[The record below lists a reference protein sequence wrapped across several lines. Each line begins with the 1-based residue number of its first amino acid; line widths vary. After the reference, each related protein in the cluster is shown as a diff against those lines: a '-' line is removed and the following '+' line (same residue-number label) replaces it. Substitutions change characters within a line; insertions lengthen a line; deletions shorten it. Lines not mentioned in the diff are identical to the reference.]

1 MTIAVAI
8 ICAVLGIVVG
18 YLVARIKG
26 AQRENDGREEGFD
39 MEKRV
44 VALQIQLDAETQ
56 KNTAT
61 REEADR
67 QLAAEKESADKRV
80 AEAKEAAANQLQ
92 QERERSAQALADE
105 RNAADKRIAEVKAD
119 AELQLKQEKERSAQ
133 ALAAEREAGEKRF
146 EKMKQ
151 EKDEVHQKAMDELR
165 SHFDD
170 ISKGLMEQAK
180 NVTNEMLKQRSEE
193 ISKSGHTTMEQLV
206 NPLKESID
214 NMKKAMNDTTVEQ
227 VKTNTELKEKL
238 SAAIQSND
246 KTTRTAD
253 DLIRAFK
260 HDSKIQ
266 GDWGECVL
274 EELLSSLGL
283 QEGIHFET
291 QVSLRGA
298 NGRVLVSEETGS
310 KMRPDVVVHLDATK
324 DVIVDSKVSMAAF
337 LDYKSAEDPDE
348 RKKRLKDHVDS
359 IEKHV
364 KELSGKK
371 YADYVKPPRETID
384 FVIMFVPRADAL
396 WTALTEKPSLWRESM
411 EKGVYIADEQT
422 LYAALRIVKLTW
434 RQVQQAKNQ
443 QEVFRL
449 ANEMIKRVGA
459 FVKQMDNVKTAL
471 KNAQK
476 AYDAGMLKFADK
488 GQSVLTT
495 CHQLE
500 NLGAKQDSAYPLP
513 DEIQVIEMQSAEGEA

>member
-1 MTIAVAI
+1 MIIAVAI

-18 YLVARIKG
+18 YLVARVKG
-26 AQRENDGREEGFD
+26 AQRETEGREEGFD

-44 VALQIQLDAETQ
+44 AVLQSQLDAETQ
-56 KNTAT
+56 KNASI
-61 REEADR
+61 REEAT
-67 QLAAEKESADKRV
+67 S
-80 AEAKEAAANQLQ
+80 QLQ
-92 QERERSAQALADE
+92 QEKERSAQAIAAE
-105 RNAADKRIAEVKAD
+105 KEAADKRIAEVKEEA
-119 AELQLKQEKERSAQ
+119 AQQLQQEKERSVQ
-133 ALAAEREAGEKRF
+133 AIAAERDAGEKRF
-146 EKMKQ
+146 EKMMR
-151 EKDEVHQKAMDELR
+151 EKDETHQKAMNELKAR
-165 SHFDD
+165 FDD

-206 NPLKESID
+206 NPLKESIEK
-214 NMKKAMNDTTVEQ
+214 MKETMNDTTLKQ
-227 VKTNTELKEKL
+227 VQTNTELKEKL
-238 SAAIQSND
+238 DVAIQSTD

-274 EELLSSLGL
+274 EELLSNLGL

-291 QVSLRGA
+291 QVTLRDT
-298 NGRVLVSEETGS
+298 NGKVLVSEETGS
-310 KMRPDVVVHLDATK
+310 KMRPDVVVHLDTTK
-324 DVIVDSKVSMAAF
+324 DVIVDSKVSMTAF
-337 LDYKSAEDPDE
+337 FEYNRAEDPDK
-348 RKKRLKDHVDS
+348 RKEWLKKHVES

-364 KELSGKK
+364 KELYGKK
-371 YADYVKPPRETID
+371 YSDYVKAPRETID

-449 ANEMIKRVGA
+449 ANEMVKRVGM
-459 FVKQMDNVKTAL
+459 FVKQMESVKTSL
-471 KNAQK
+471 NNAQK
-476 AYDAGMLKFADK
+476 AYDAGMAKFADK

-495 CHQLE
+495 CRQLE
-500 NLGAKQDSAYPLP
+500 NLGAKQDSANPLP
-513 DEIQVIEMQSAEGEA
+513 NDVQVSEMQSFEGEA